1 MSVLG
6 GTSMWKTGQPLLCRG
21 GGSEDSSSVSPM
33 RCCRMVDANPLRALA
48 RYLSI
53 QNFDRVRN
61 RARSSIPPVVTS
73 SYCNSRCSFPVHNG
87 RCRNEG
93 GVDTFVQISLVRLLM
108 AGYTA

>member
-1 MSVLG
+1 
-6 GTSMWKTGQPLLCRG
+6 MWKTGQPLLCRG
-21 GGSEDSSSVSPM
+21 GGSEDSSTVFPV
-33 RCCRMVDANPLRALA
+33 RYCRAVGANSFKALS

-53 QNFDRVRN
+53 QNFDGVRSRV
-61 RARSSIPPVVTS
+61 RSSIPPAIT

-93 GVDTFVQISLVRLLM
+93 GVDIFVQISSVRLLM